1 MEDTTSNAFMNTTI
15 INRSLSD
22 DYYDDNYDYYGIV
35 MYLPSRY
42 YGHVNWA
49 IGTMGNI
56 LSFMVFSRN
65 MHMHSAAGFLFKSL
79 AIADLITLQ

>member
-56 LSFMVFSRN
+56 LSFMVFVL
-65 MHMHSAAGFLFKSL
+65 HG
-79 AIADLITLQ
+79 ILQQDFGSKALLLPI